1 MSSIR
6 LWAGWTFP
14 LCSLRHMK
22 CFFFPVFRPISIHS
36 LSFLL
41 NMSPLILK
49 DVCVHEGLVRQNMYK
64 HMCTCK
70 HASTRDTHADSRVH
84 TQTRTRARAFARRRA
99 LIRQTVQRVGV
110 WSFEERTWKRLLCSE
125 QRFVWSRR
133 SARLRGALTRS
144 GTRFWKRLSNKISHL
159 LLSFRTRLALSS
171 IESSPT
177 LLCILWWRARMC
189 CLSPCPWMS
198 PRACVRACVF
208 A

>member
-84 TQTRTRARAFARRRA
+84 THTRAHAFARRRA
-99 LIRQTVQRVGV
+99 LIRQTAQRVGV
-110 WSFEERTWKRLLCSE
+110 WSFWRENMKTVVVLGAKVCLEPSLG
-125 QRFVWSRR
+125 
-133 SARLRGALTRS
+133 SA
-144 GTRFWKRLSNKISHL
+144 
-159 LLSFRTRLALSS
+159 
-171 IESSPT
+171 
-177 LLCILWWRARMC
+177 
-189 CLSPCPWMS
+189 PWGPHS
-198 PRACVRACVF
+198 QWYSVLKAVIK
-208 A
+208 

>member
-49 DVCVHEGLVRQNMYK
+49 DACVHEGLVRQNMYK

-84 TQTRTRARAFARRRA
+84 THTRAHAFARRRA

-144 GTRFWKRLSNKISHL
+144 GTRFW
-159 LLSFRTRLALSS
+159 SS
-171 IESSPT
+171 YQIRF
-177 LLCILWWRARMC
+177 LIC
-189 CLSPCPWMS
+189 CFP
-198 PRACVRACVF
+198 F
-208 A
+208 APDWL

>member
-84 TQTRTRARAFARRRA
+84 THTQTHTCTRICTSESFDKADCAACWRVILLKREHENGCCARSKGLFGA
-99 LIRQTVQRVGV
+99 V
-110 WSFEERTWKRLLCSE
+110 
-125 QRFVWSRR
+125 
-133 SARLRGALTRS
+133 ARLGS
-144 GTRFWKRLSNKISHL
+144 VGPS
-159 LLSFRTRLALSS
+159 LAVVLGFEAV
-171 IESSPT
+171 IK
-177 LLCILWWRARMC
+177 
-189 CLSPCPWMS
+189 
-198 PRACVRACVF
+198 
-208 A
+208 